1 MTVPRIDHIGIIV
14 ADLDAATAMFAR
26 MLPGAPVE
34 TKDMPEVGLRIAFL
48 EAANISIELIQYM
61 DGGEDLAGRVMGA
74 ATGLNHFSVEVADL
88 SRAAA
93 ELEAA
98 GFKMMEGFP
107 RPGAHGRVAFFERE
121 TATNIL
127 FEICEKEA

>member
-1 MTVPRIDHIGIIV
+1 M
-14 ADLDAATAMFAR
+14 LEK
-26 MLPGAPVE
+26 LPGAPVE